1 MEQTKNYES
10 PEVTVVEILGT
21 EQAFA
26 GSTGLQRSVG
36 INALS
41 IEEEE
46 W

>member
-10 PEVTVVEILGT
+10 PEITVMAILET

-26 GSTGLQRSVG
+26 GSSEKAGTMSF
-36 INALS
+36 S

>member
-26 GSTGLQRSVG
+26 AGSRECAG
-36 INALS
+36 ISSFS

>member
-26 GSTGLQRSVG
+26 AGSRECAG
-36 INALS
+36 ISSLS